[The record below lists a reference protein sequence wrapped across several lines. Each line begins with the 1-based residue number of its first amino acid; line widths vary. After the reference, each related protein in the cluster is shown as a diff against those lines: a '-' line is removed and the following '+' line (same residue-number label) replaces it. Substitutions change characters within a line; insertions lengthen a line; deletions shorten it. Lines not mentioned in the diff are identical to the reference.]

1 MALLNYLSQVTRL
14 LHDPANQFYNTADLT
29 AYINEARGQ
38 IAGEGQCVR
47 VLPPSGNGQN
57 QTVAAQEVYTF
68 AAVNALNILGTGVA
82 SIEGVLG
89 VSVSWGA
96 QKPTLN
102 QMVWSDFQ
110 ARLRS
115 YAFGLQNFPQ
125 VWAQY
130 GQGVLGSIYLWPIP
144 SQALAMDWD
153 CYCLPIDL
161 ATDADPEAIPYPW
174 TNCVKWYAAYLAYE
188 NAQRRDDSDRAHE
201 QFERAMKKA
210 RAMSEGPFIP
220 SYYDG

>member
-1 MALLNYLSQVTRL
+1 MALNNYLTQVTRL
-14 LHDPANQFYNTADLT
+14 LHDPSNQFYSTSDLT

-38 IAGEGQCVR
+38 IAAAGQCVR
-47 VLPPSGNGQN
+47 VLPPSGPGQN
-57 QTVAAQEVYTF
+57 QTTTAQEVYTF
-68 AAVNALNILGTGVA
+68 AAVNALNILGAGVA

-96 QKPTLN
+96 QKPTLA

-115 YAFGLQNFPQ
+115 YAFSLQNFPQ

-130 GQGVLGSIYLWPIP
+130 GQGVSGSIYLWPIP

-153 CYCLPIDL
+153 CWCLPIDL
-161 ATDADPEAIPYPW
+161 ASDADPEVIPYPW
-174 TNCVKWYAAYLAYE
+174 SNAIKYYAASLAFE
-188 NAQRRDDSDRAHE
+188 NAQRFDDAERKMA
-201 QFERAMKKA
+201 QFDKAMKFA
-210 RAMSEGPFIP
+210 QANSQGPFIP
-220 SYYDG
+220 NYYDG